1 MIYGSFNYYRTCL
14 WLIIWILFI
23 IILQAPAEKKQIFT
37 YIHLHKM
44 RVLFYLSTWYSYCFF
59 TCFLFIASQLCARED
74 LWHVYLRSS
83 FVGGEVDPDFFKPL
97 DPDPQNFLNA
107 EQEIVL
113 VAIKHN
119 NIITSSYFLHLFF

>member
-1 MIYGSFNYYRTCL
+1 M
-14 WLIIWILFI
+14 
-23 IILQAPAEKKQIFT
+23 
-37 YIHLHKM
+37 
-44 RVLFYLSTWYSYCFF
+44 
-59 TCFLFIASQLCARED
+59 
-74 LWHVYLRSS
+74 
-83 FVGGEVDPDFFKPL
+83 DPDFFKPL